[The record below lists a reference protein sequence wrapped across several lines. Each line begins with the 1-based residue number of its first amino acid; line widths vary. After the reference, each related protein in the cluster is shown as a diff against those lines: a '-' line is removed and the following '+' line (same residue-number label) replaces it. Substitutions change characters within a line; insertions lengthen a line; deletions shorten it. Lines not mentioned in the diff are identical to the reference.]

1 MLSIRWHVKKKK
13 TPHSIEFSLIGVGRW
28 IGTYK
33 WHRLGGSRQHVGH
46 QQGKHRLWQQDGHTC
61 NIIHTHTRLV
71 SYPPYRLETT
81 CIRALN
87 WSIVFL
93 FYHLR
98 KSFRRKRK
106 ENFFSMGEDTGTE
119 KSGNGGKRGRFRKE
133 EFNWSF
139 SRNLRLQLRPL
150 PSVAVQAFPR
160 SFVFFPLLSPSFRRA
175 RFYGRTLEKSREFPR
190 RRQTGASRES
200 RQNMWVA
207 FAESSTKR

>member
-1 MLSIRWHVKKKK
+1 MIFLWDINIRYNKFCFVKSFIRKRGSLKIVRVLKK

-71 SYPPYRLETT
+71 SYPAYERRR
-81 CIRALN
+81 RAYVRKTDRSYSSF
-87 WSIVFL
+87 SISEN
-93 FYHLR
+93 LR
-98 KSFRRKRK
+98 KRRENLVFMREYRNGKNWRK
-106 ENFFSMGEDTGTE
+106 
-119 KSGNGGKRGRFRKE
+119 KRGRFRKE

-150 PSVAVQAFPR
+150 PSAAMQAFPR
-160 SFVFFPLLSPSFRRA
+160 SFSFFFSLSLF
-175 RFYGRTLEKSREFPR
+175 
-190 RRQTGASRES
+190 
-200 RQNMWVA
+200 VA
-207 FAESSTKR
+207 PGFTDEL